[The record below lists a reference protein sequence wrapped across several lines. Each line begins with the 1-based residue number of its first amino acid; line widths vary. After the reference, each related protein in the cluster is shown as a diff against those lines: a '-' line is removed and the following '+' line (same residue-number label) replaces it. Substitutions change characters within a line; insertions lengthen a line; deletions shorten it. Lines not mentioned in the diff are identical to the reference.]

1 MKKPLFAAPAR
12 LQRLM
17 LRLQKYTLSV
27 TYRPGSTM
35 YIADQL
41 SRAYLKT
48 SKGSDCITE
57 ELEAQVHMVL
67 NSLPV
72 SAEKLSEIKLA
83 TKEDSEMRTIMEMV
97 KDGWPEERSALPLNI
112 RTYWP
117 YRDEIIVSDGVLF
130 KGGKLIIPNPM
141 RKEMVQRVH
150 SSHMGIEKSRARAR
164 DILFWPGMSS
174 DIEEHVSSCPTC
186 NQFRNSTPRE
196 PLQPHDIPERPWQK
210 IGLDLFQHQD
220 NTYLLAIDYYSK
232 FVELFLLKN
241 DTRSQT
247 VITHLK
253 SLFARQGIPDEVMTD
268 NGPQFSS
275 DVFKVFSK
283 KWDLK
288 HTTSSPRYP
297 RSNGMV
303 ERGVQTA
310 KNLLKKAQ
318 QDGRDPYLALLEYL
332 NTPVNEK
339 GSPAQLLM
347 SRRLKTP
354 IPVSAQLLKPEV
366 LTDVRECLTDRQ
378 RKQKFYYDRGTK
390 LAETLSKGQRVR
402 VQSDDK
408 KEWHSAKVVEK
419 DPGSSRSY
427 KVKRKDGSIIRRNR
441 SHIIPVRE
449 KVVQENLENL
459 ESCVSPDS
467 DTIDLKCEEG
477 ETKENVLTSP
487 AAVGSTNSNAYVTRS
502 GRQSKT
508 PSRLDDYEVYWCY
521 SL

>member
-1 MKKPLFAAPAR
+1 
-12 LQRLM
+12 
-17 LRLQKYTLSV
+17 
-27 TYRPGSTM
+27 
-35 YIADQL
+35 
-41 SRAYLKT
+41 
-48 SKGSDCITE
+48 
-57 ELEAQVHMVL
+57 
-67 NSLPV
+67 
-72 SAEKLSEIKLA
+72 
-83 TKEDSEMRTIMEMV
+83 MEMV

-141 RKEMVQRVH
+141 RKEM
-150 SSHMGIEKSRARAR
+150 
-164 DILFWPGMSS
+164 
-174 DIEEHVSSCPTC
+174 
-186 NQFRNSTPRE
+186 
-196 PLQPHDIPERPWQK
+196 
-210 IGLDLFQHQD
+210 IGFDLFQHQD

-283 KWDLK
+283 KWDFK

-303 ERGVQTA
+303 ERGVQTV

-318 QDGRDPYLALLEYL
+318 QDGRDPYLALLEYR

-366 LTDVRECLTDRQ
+366 LTDVRECFTDRQ

-390 LAETLSKGQRVR
+390 LEETLSK
-402 VQSDDK
+402 
-408 KEWHSAKVVEK
+408 
-419 DPGSSRSY
+419 
-427 KVKRKDGSIIRRNR
+427 
-441 SHIIPVRE
+441 
-449 KVVQENLENL
+449 
-459 ESCVSPDS
+459 
-467 DTIDLKCEEG
+467 
-477 ETKENVLTSP
+477 
-487 AAVGSTNSNAYVTRS
+487 
-502 GRQSKT
+502 
-508 PSRLDDYEVYWCY
+508 
-521 SL
+521 